1 MINSVILVR
10 PKAEGKIEFPFS
22 LLYVG
27 TALKQAGYHVEI
39 LDFHQR
45 DMSSANLIEKLRQ
58 SHNIMLGISALSG
71 SYLWV
76 KKLTL
81 KIKEQLPNL
90 AIVIGGHIAISYELL
105 LNKTGVDYVCTGEGE
120 ETLPLLIERLDKGE
134 SFEQVPNLAFKINNQ
149 IITTKRKFVQNFILP
164 DFSLID
170 VKKYLIH
177 PKQDRFFARDKKYLA
192 HSKPADKLATLMFSR
207 GCLGGCNFCY
217 RHLPGYRQGKLDWCW
232 QYLMKLYNDYGVHY
246 FRIDDEL
253 FISDQ
258 KWFDNFYNKIKDEKL
273 NIMFRISGLRVD
285 SIDDQLLAK
294 LKDMGCVAINY
305 GIESGSQQILD
316 RMNKRVTVE
325 QNRIAIQKTIAHG
338 IQVMAYI
345 MFGYQGETRQSLI
358 ETLDILLSTDI
369 NAEDVSIFFTLPL
382 PGSRLYAE
390 CLATSQI
397 NDEEEFLS
405 QLYDSIK
412 NQYQRY
418 IIQLGQ
424 LTRDELNGFEKKLIF
439 LLNLKKIIKPRN
451 PIFKV
456 IKKVTLAVAD
466 SSSLNTF
473 FVLAQKVLNKSY
485 KFFNPLPN

>member
-1 MINSVILVR
+1 
-10 PKAEGKIEFPFS
+10 
-22 LLYVG
+22 
-27 TALKQAGYHVEI
+27 
-39 LDFHQR
+39 
-45 DMSSANLIEKLRQ
+45 
-58 SHNIMLGISALSG
+58 MLGISALSG

-325 QNRIAIQKTIAHG
+325 QNRIAI
-338 IQVMAYI
+338 
-345 MFGYQGETRQSLI
+345 
-358 ETLDILLSTDI
+358 
-369 NAEDVSIFFTLPL
+369 
-382 PGSRLYAE
+382 
-390 CLATSQI
+390 
-397 NDEEEFLS
+397 
-405 QLYDSIK
+405 
-412 NQYQRY
+412 
-418 IIQLGQ
+418 
-424 LTRDELNGFEKKLIF
+424 
-439 LLNLKKIIKPRN
+439 
-451 PIFKV
+451 
-456 IKKVTLAVAD
+456 
-466 SSSLNTF
+466 
-473 FVLAQKVLNKSY
+473 
-485 KFFNPLPN
+485 